1 MVAIAIVG
9 NASVS
14 SLSSSTIE
22 VSKIDCEKVAYSAN
36 WGFDNTL
43 EVMRHCTGADK
54 EVTLRKITSV
64 QEEDIKQALRKGS
77 KLVSYPER

>member
-1 MVAIAIVG
+1 MFVRIIIAIMVAMAIVG

-22 VSKIDCEKVAYSAN
+22 VSKIDCEMVAYSAN
-36 WGFDNTL
+36 WGLDKTL

-54 EVTLRKITSV
+54 EVH
-64 QEEDIKQALRKGS
+64 
-77 KLVSYPER
+77 